1 MLPVPTDVE
10 SIMNIEQ
17 NISDSYYDPFIN
29 KLAKNKQYLGGGWRL
44 QNVFQQALDE
54 AFIGLGCNIELEKL
68 PPPLNLTKLYIII
81 LIIDEFDYWM
91 IIYRTRPIR
100 SFNII
105 PNTFIL

>member
-54 AFIGLGCNIELEKL
+54 AFIGLGCNIELEKA
-68 PPPLNLTKLYIII
+68 NAT
-81 LIIDEFDYWM
+81 
-91 IIYRTRPIR
+91 
-100 SFNII
+100 
-105 PNTFIL
+105 